1 MTKFSKKLSII
12 IPVYNEKNTI
22 EKVLDKITKI
32 TDVKKEIIVVD
43 DFSDDGSY
51 EILKINKK
59 KITKLIHHSRNLGKG
74 AAIKSAKKFITGDI
88 VIIQDADLEY
98 DPNDYR
104 KLLTQIQKGYRVV
117 YGSRV
122 LKKNR
127 YLSKNFSSFIRIL
140 FNHVLTIISN
150 LLNNQKLT
158 DAHTC
163 YKMFSSDVFMSIK
176 LKENDFSFCPEITTK
191 IAKKNIIIKEIP
203 IKYFGRGYNQGKKIK
218 FIDGIRAIITLF
230 KYKFFN

>member
-12 IPVYNEKNTI
+12 IPVYNEKKTI

-98 DPNDYR
+98 NPNDYP
-104 KLLTQIQKGYRVV
+104 LLLNPFFDDDADVV
-117 YGSRV
+117 YGSRLAATAPHRV
-122 LKKNR
+122 LYYWHYVMNKFLTT
-127 YLSKNFSSFIRIL
+127 LSNSF
-140 FNHVLTIISN
+140 
-150 LLNNQKLT
+150 
-158 DAHTC
+158 
-163 YKMFSSDVFMSIK
+163 
-176 LKENDFSFCPEITTK
+176 
-191 IAKKNIIIKEIP
+191 
-203 IKYFGRGYNQGKKIK
+203 
-218 FIDGIRAIITLF
+218 
-230 KYKFFN
+230 